1 MQFYNTLS
9 GKKDEFI
16 PIEEGKVKMYAC
28 GPTVYNFF
36 HVGNARCF
44 VVFDMLRR
52 YLEYRGYEVKFV
64 QNFTDIDD
72 KVIKKANEEGVT
84 YNEIAKRYI
93 DEYFVDAKGLGVRPA
108 TVHPLATD
116 NIDMIL
122 HIVKTLVDKGYA
134 YPSNGDVYFRTRK
147 YKDYGKLSGMLI
159 EDLES
164 GARIDVSDQK
174 EDPLDFAL
182 WKAAKPGEP
191 AWESPWGMGRPGWHI
206 ECSAMVM
213 RYLGETIDIHCGG
226 QDLIFPHHE
235 NEISQS
241 QCCTGKP
248 FCHYWLHNGYINI
261 DNHKMSKSAGN
272 FFTVREIA
280 EKYGYLPI
288 RHFILSSHYRSPIN
302 FSKDIIEQSKSAL
315 ERIFNCADTLDFFVN
330 NAPTEDIREN
340 ERELIA
346 CFDSKKT
353 KMIEAM
359 DDDFNTGEGIA
370 AIYDLVKDINTAVNA
385 KPAPSKGAMLHAKAL
400 LDEMTGLFGF
410 VREKGENDDFIREIE
425 EAIEK
430 RKEAKKAKNYAE
442 ADRIRAQLLERGVV
456 LLDTPTGTQYRI
468 NTQK

>member
-16 PIEEGKVKMYAC
+16 PLEPGKVKMYAC

-52 YLEYRGYEVKFV
+52 YLEYRGYEVTFV

-84 YNEIAKRYI
+84 YSEIARRYI
-93 DEYFVDAKGLGVRPA
+93 DEYFTDARGLGVRAA

-116 NIDMIL
+116 NIDTIL
-122 HIVKTLVDKGYA
+122 YIVKTLVDKGYA
-134 YPSNGDVYFRTRK
+134 YPVNGDVYFRTRK

-164 GARIDVSDQK
+164 GARIDVSEQK

-191 AWESPWGMGRPGWHI
+191 AWQSPWGMGRPGWHI

-213 RYLGETIDIHCGG
+213 KYLGETIDIHCGG

-235 NEISQS
+235 NEIAQS
-241 QCCTGKP
+241 QCCTGKQ
-248 FCHYWLHNGYINI
+248 FCRYWLHNGYINI
-261 DNHKMSKSAGN
+261 DNRKMSKSLNN

-302 FSKDIIEQSKSAL
+302 FSKEIIEQSQAAL
-315 ERIFNCADTLDFFVN
+315 DRIFNCVDSVDFFLS
-330 NAPTEDIREN
+330 NAPDEDVRDN
-340 ERELIA
+340 EKELVA
-346 CFDSKKT
+346 RFASYKD

-359 DDDFNTGEGIA
+359 DDDFNTGGGIA
-370 AIYDLVKDINTAVNA
+370 AIYDLVRDLNLALNSQN
-385 KPAPSKGAMLHAKAL
+385 PASKGAITEGKKL
-400 LDEMTGLFGF
+400 LDEMTTLFGF
-410 VREKGENDDFIREIE
+410 VRTGDDDSALKEEIE
-425 EAIEK
+425 SAIEA
-430 RKEAKKAKNYAE
+430 RRQAKLAKNYAE
-442 ADRIRAQLLERGVV
+442 ADRIRNDLAARGII
-456 LLDTPTGTQYRI
+456 LQDTPQGTKYQI
-468 NTQK
+468 NK

>member
-1 MQFYNTLS
+1 MQFYNTLA
-9 GKKDEFI
+9 GKKEEFV
-16 PIEEGKVKMYAC
+16 PIESGKVKMYAC

-52 YLEYRGYEVKFV
+52 YLEYRGYDVTFV

-72 KVIKKANEEGVT
+72 KVIKRANEEGVA
-84 YNEIAKRYI
+84 YSDIAKRYI
-93 DEYFVDAKGLGVRPA
+93 DEYFKDAKGLGVRPA
-108 TVHPLATD
+108 TIHPLATD

-122 HIVKTLVDKGYA
+122 YIVKSLVDNGYA
-134 YPSNGDVYFRTRK
+134 YPVNGDVYFRTRA

-191 AWESPWGMGRPGWHI
+191 SWESPWGMGRPGWHI

-213 RYLGETIDIHCGG
+213 KYLGETIDIHCGG

-235 NEISQS
+235 NEIAQS
-241 QCCTGKP
+241 QCCTGHR
-248 FCHYWLHNGYINI
+248 FCNYWLHNGYINI
-261 DNHKMSKSAGN
+261 DNRKMSKSLNN

-302 FSKDIIEQSKSAL
+302 FSKDIIEQSKAAL
-315 ERIFNCADTLDFFVN
+315 ERIFNCVDAVKFFVE
-330 NAPTEDIREN
+330 NAGDDELRAEEN
-340 ERELIA
+340 ELIA
-346 CFDSKKT
+346 KFDSIKA
-353 KMIEAM
+353 KMLEAM
-359 DDDFNTGEGIA
+359 DDDFNTGGGIA
-370 AIYDLVKDINTAVNA
+370 AIYDLVRELNSALSFKASKTAVSYGQ
-385 KPAPSKGAMLHAKAL
+385 KL
-400 LDEMTGLFGF
+400 LSEMCELFGF
-410 VREKGENDDFIREIE
+410 VKEENGDTELIKEIE
-425 EAIEK
+425 AAIEA
-430 RKEAKKAKNYAE
+430 RREAKLAKNYAE
-442 ADRIRAQLLERGVV
+442 ADRIRNELLAKGVV
-456 LLDTPTGTQYRI
+456 LQDTAQGTKYQI
-468 NTQK
+468 NK